1 MPTKCPAATLQLQL
15 GSKTFARTTEGVAS
29 RQLSLACLES
39 ILSIPEVQTHH
50 RNPGLTPLL
59 AAALFQT
66 LSFSFLSL
74 RLDLFQFRGR
84 DSGEPAE
91 FGNQGSRFAAPVLQA
106 PGEKDTCTELMTL
119 FLGTGQRTGKVQ
131 FSY

>member
-1 MPTKCPAATLQLQL
+1 MPIECPEATLQPRL
-15 GSKTFARTTEGVAS
+15 GSKTFARTTGGAAS
-29 RQLSLACLES
+29 RRLSLACLES
-39 ILSIPEVQTHH
+39 MLSILEVQTHE
-50 RNPGLTPLL
+50 RNLGLTPLL

-66 LSFSFLSL
+66 VSFSFVSAPRSFSL
-74 RLDLFQFRGR
+74 RGR
-84 DSGEPAE
+84 DSGEPAK
-91 FGNQGSRFAAPVLQA
+91 FGNQGSRFAAPLLQA